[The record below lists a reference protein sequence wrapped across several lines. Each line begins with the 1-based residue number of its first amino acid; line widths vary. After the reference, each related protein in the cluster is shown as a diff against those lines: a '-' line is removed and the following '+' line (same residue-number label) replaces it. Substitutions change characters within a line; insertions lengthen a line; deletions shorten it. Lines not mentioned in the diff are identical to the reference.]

1 MKNNRLKIGTL
12 LVGMLA
18 VLMAFTTIN
27 KTTYKFLIQMTNYEG
42 EGAYVVVSLLNPKGV
57 YEETLYVQG
66 DDSEWYSDV
75 YEWWSFYGKKRNNID
90 AITGATLSGG
100 ERKVNTISIDES
112 KIDAGYTL
120 RFESAVEDQPYH
132 KDDVEIPLTSE
143 NLKGKI
149 KGKGYI
155 RYIRFLANK

>member
-1 MKNNRLKIGTL
+1 MKNNRLKIGALL
-12 LVGMLA
+12 LVMSTIL
-18 VLMAFTTIN
+18 VAFTSIN

-42 EGAYVVVSLLNPKGV
+42 EGAYVVVSLLDSKGAYV
-57 YEETLYVQG
+57 ETLHVQG
-66 DDSEWYSDV
+66 DDEEWYNDI
-75 YEWWSFYGKKRNNID
+75 YEWWGFYGKKRNNID

-100 ERKVNTISIDES
+100 ERKVNTITIDES
-112 KIDAGYTL
+112 KLDAGYTL
-120 RFESAVEDQPYH
+120 RFESAVEDQPYY
-132 KDDVEIPLTSE
+132 KDDVEIPLTSD